1 MGCGKGKSVVVT
13 HCCLFVTN
21 RCLKQYE
28 DRVKSQLQMSEDINP
43 RTTDRRRAFFT
54 SSWERQLADRP
65 RQSFS
70 SNEDNKSSLC
80 SDQKTGL
87 SKQESKMEQ
96 CVREAKERSR
106 EYLSRL
112 PLVGLRP
119 AGRATV
125 VSLQIVDLFQAIRV
139 FVFSEI
145 SHLRQITQN
154 KSFIEAFADVS
165 AQQSQF
171 GTLYFMKESE
181 IDQSHNSSDLP
192 IVGLKHGDSNPVS
205 NFFQTMHK
213 FTHANTVHIS
223 HENLTPANR
232 LLPGSITEDKM
243 ANELV
248 ECFSST
254 LNSLQFSVLEQLT
267 SLASASSVTLSLSG
281 IPVEVASEDQ
291 RKGDSQQEDGGTLRQ
306 DRKGRVNKTE
316 TCLFVHRKGCIYVCV
331 CVSMF
336 VFVYVVPWVGVGKL
350 SFYPKYCSHAVT

>member
-1 MGCGKGKSVVVT
+1 MGCGKGKCVVVT

-28 DRVKSQLQMSEDINP
+28 DRVKSQLQASEDVNP

-106 EYLSRL
+106 EYLLRL

-125 VSLQIVDLFQAIRV
+125 VSLQIVDLFQAVRV

-145 SHLRQITQN
+145 SHLRQITRN
-154 KSFIEAFADVS
+154 KSFIQAFADVS

-181 IDQSHNSSDLP
+181 IDQSHISSDLP
-192 IVGLKHGDSNPVS
+192 IVGLKRGDSNPVS

-213 FTHANTVHIS
+213 FTHANTAHIS
-223 HENLTPANR
+223 HENLT
-232 LLPGSITEDKM
+232 GSITEDKM

-254 LNSLQFSVLEQLT
+254 LNSLRFSVLEQLT
-267 SLASASSVTLSLSG
+267 SLASVSSVTLSLSDV
-281 IPVEVASEDQ
+281 PVEVVSEDQ
-291 RKGDSQQEDGGTLRQ
+291 RKGDSQQEGDGTLRQ
-306 DRKGRVNKTE
+306 DREGRVNKTE
-316 TCLFVHRKGCIYVCV
+316 TCVFVHEEGVYMCVREYVCV
-331 CVSMF
+331 CVC
-336 VFVYVVPWVGVGKL
+336 VCGAVGWSEEAIIL
-350 SFYPKYCSHAVT
+350 PKIL

>member
-1 MGCGKGKSVVVT
+1 MGCGKRKCVEVT
-13 HCCLFVTN
+13 HCCLFVTD

-28 DRVKSQLQMSEDINP
+28 DRVKSQLQTSEDVNP
-43 RTTDRRRAFFT
+43 RMTDRRRAFFT

-65 RQSFS
+65 RQSWS
-70 SNEDNKSSLC
+70 SNEDNLLNKSSMC

-125 VSLQIVDLFQAIRV
+125 VSLQIVDLFHAVRV

-145 SHLRQITQN
+145 SHLRQITRD
-154 KSFIEAFADVS
+154 KSFIQAFADVS

-181 IDQSHNSSDLP
+181 IEHEDHATLQSHMSSDFP
-192 IVGLKHGDSNPVS
+192 LKHGDSNPVS
-205 NFFQTMHK
+205 NFFQTMHR
-213 FTHANTVHIS
+213 FTHANTAHIS
-223 HENLTPANR
+223 HENFSPANR
-232 LLPGSITEDKM
+232 LLPGGITEDKM
-243 ANELV
+243 PNELV
-248 ECFSST
+248 ERFSST
-254 LNSLQFSVLEQLT
+254 LNSLRFSVFEQLT

-281 IPVEVASEDQ
+281 VPVEVASKDQ
-291 RKGDSQQEDGGTLRQ
+291 RKGDSQQEGDVTLGQ
-306 DRKGRVNKTE
+306 DRKGRVNN
-316 TCLFVHRKGCIYVCV
+316 CDLCIC
-331 CVSMF
+331 
-336 VFVYVVPWVGVGKL
+336 
-350 SFYPKYCSHAVT
+350 A